1 MAINLNPGADSS
13 IVSAATRAGLAS
25 GPGDYSKQFQAIA
38 DAYGE
43 TMDASVALNKQI
55 MDATLTLAGDSIK
68 NAGERRRAEIALED
82 TPGGE
87 KLLAKIDGYKD
98 ELKKTRGLSIEVEIE
113 DEAAYEVAMN
123 ELSGEGV
130 EDVNLPSYEEWKG
143 QTQKTK
149 KVKQNPYSKENRK
162 KRRQIYKEY
171 NALAREVASMGA
183 GLKVINELQASGDFD
198 AIATNADG
206 IEMAEAFASSQ
217 TGGGPTKGGH
227 YFESDWDPKKKKI
240 VHTLMNTGEGNIG
253 IPKGVVMDIDGTP
266 KTYTTEQISNF
277 LIPKDDSLVGD
288 YNKIFADAE
297 KNGKTLGT
305 QYDDYQANKYKKQIE
320 SLVSTTAGL
329 HRSLDKT
336 FGHLD
341 KSFREEFTSISELSS
356 KEFMQLKNILP
367 NDGKGNLMKTGV
379 LTEINDMADGTPGI
393 QQTDFATKENMAKLQ
408 IAMFNKRSPYY
419 NERKLRESF
428 VNWVAGKDGK
438 LARAHNYGTSYNPN
452 VIRQNQVNQQLAL
465 EADKT
470 GLPTSI
476 IKAFPSGTNYGT
488 IEKNDGSTVSIT
500 GDTFRDLYK
509 RFKSGVLKTKNDTWK
524 LDTKKGYWE
533 SKKGQIRSGIEMLKM
548 FQPPKGPSLL
558 TSTGFA
564 EFRTDKKG
572 GLPFQ
577 WSFPTK

>member
-13 IVSAATRAGLAS
+13 IVAAATRAGLANV
-25 GPGDYSKQFQAIA
+25 PADYSEQFQAIA
-38 DAYGE
+38 DAYAD

-55 MDATLTLAGDSIK
+55 MDATLMVAGESIQK
-68 NAGERRRAEIALED
+68 AGERRRAEIALED

-87 KLLAKIDGYKD
+87 KLLKRIDGYKD
-98 ELKKTRGLSIEVEIE
+98 EIKKTRGLTVGS
-113 DEAAYEVAMN
+113 D
-123 ELSGEGV
+123 EGV
-130 EDVNLPSYEEWKG
+130 LSEEEWIERNKLTDPDADMGTYEEYVESIPD
-143 QTQKTK
+143 K
-149 KVKQNPYSKENRK
+149 KRANNPYSKENRK

-171 NALAREVASMGA
+171 NSLAREVASMGA

-217 TGGGPTKGGH
+217 TGGEPTKGGH

-240 VHTLMNTGEGNIG
+240 VHTLMNTGKGSAG
-253 IPKGVVMDIDGTP
+253 IEEGVVMDIDGTP

-277 LIPKDDSLVGD
+277 LIPKDDSQVGD
-288 YNKIFADAE
+288 FNKIFAGAE
-297 KNGKTLGT
+297 NNGKTLGT
-305 QYDDYQANKYKKQIE
+305 QYDDYQANKYKKQVE
-320 SLVSTTAGL
+320 QLVSTPAGL
-329 HRSLDKT
+329 HRALDKT
-336 FGHLD
+336 FHHLD
-341 KSFREEFTSISELSS
+341 RSFREEFTSISELSS

-367 NDGKGNLMKTGV
+367 NDGKGNLIKTGV
-379 LTEINDMADGTPGI
+379 LTEINDMADNVPGI

-438 LARAHNYGTSYNPN
+438 LARAHNYGTGYNPN

-465 EADKT
+465 QADKT

-476 IKAFPSGTNYGT
+476 IKAFPSGSNYGT
-488 IEKNDGSTVSIT
+488 IKKGDGSTVSIT

-524 LDTKKGYWE
+524 FNAKKGYWE
-533 SKKGQIRSGIEMLKM
+533 SKKAQGTQIRSGIEMLKM

-577 WSFPTK
+577 WSLPTK